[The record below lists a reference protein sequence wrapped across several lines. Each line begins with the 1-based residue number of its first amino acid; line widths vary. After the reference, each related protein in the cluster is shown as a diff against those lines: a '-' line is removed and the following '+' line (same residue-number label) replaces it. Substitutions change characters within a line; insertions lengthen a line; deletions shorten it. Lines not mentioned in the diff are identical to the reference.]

1 MYIVNEK
8 FRCAEPKIISK
19 YWYPRR
25 PIQQLVFEII
35 DHVSA
40 EEVDK
45 LLSEPLIFLNED
57 TGDKVSYSEY
67 TEVQKVVIA
76 YGNPTY
82 ISLKKK
88 GVQKYESNVC
98 RPNG

>member
-8 FRCAEPKIISK
+8 FRCTEPRITSK
-19 YWYPRR
+19 YWYPRK
-25 PIQQLVFEII
+25 PVQLLIFEII
-35 DHVSA
+35 DYVSA

-45 LLSEPLIFLNED
+45 LLSGPLTFQNTE
-57 TGDKVSYSEY
+57 TGETKMYDEFA
-67 TEVQKVVIA
+67 EVQKVTIA
-76 YGNPTY
+76 YGSPTY

-88 GVQKYESNVC
+88 EVWKYENNVC

>member
-8 FRCAEPKIISK
+8 FKCTAPKITSK
-19 YWYPRR
+19 YWYPRK
-25 PIQQLVFEII
+25 PVQLLIFEII
-35 DHVSA
+35 DYVSA

-45 LLSEPLIFLNED
+45 LLTEPLVFKCIE
-57 TGDKVSYSEY
+57 TGETISYKEY

-88 GVQKYESNVC
+88 EVQKYESNVC

>member
-8 FRCAEPKIISK
+8 FRCTEPKIISK
-19 YWYPRR
+19 YWYPRK
-25 PIQQLVFEII
+25 PVQQLVFEII
-35 DHVSA
+35 DYVSA

-76 YGNPTY
+76 YGNLTH
-82 ISLKKK
+82 IIMKKK
-88 GVQKYESNVC
+88 EVQKHESNVC

>member
-8 FRCAEPKIISK
+8 FKCTEPRIISK
-19 YWYPRR
+19 YWYPRK

-35 DHVSA
+35 DYVSA

-67 TEVQKVVIA
+67 TEVQKVVIS
-76 YGNPTY
+76 YGSPTY

-88 GVQKYESNVC
+88 EMQKYESNVC

>member
-8 FRCAEPKIISK
+8 FRCTEPKIISK
-19 YWYPRR
+19 YWYPRK

-35 DHVSA
+35 DYVSA

-88 GVQKYESNVC
+88 EVQKYESNVC

>member
-8 FRCAEPKIISK
+8 FRCTEPKIISK
-19 YWYPRR
+19 YWYPRK

-35 DHVSA
+35 DYVSA

-76 YGNPTY
+76 YGNLTH
-82 ISLKKK
+82 IIMKKK
-88 GVQKYESNVC
+88 EVQKYESNVC